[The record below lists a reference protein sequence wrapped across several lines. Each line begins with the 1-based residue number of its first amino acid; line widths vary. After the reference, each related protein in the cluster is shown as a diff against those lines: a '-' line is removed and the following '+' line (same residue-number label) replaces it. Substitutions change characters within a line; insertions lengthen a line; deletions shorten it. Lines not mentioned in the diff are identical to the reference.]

1 MSKNIAVVGSSN
13 SDLIIKAERIP
24 KPGETIM
31 GGKFYQAAG
40 GKGAN
45 QAVAAARAGGNVN
58 FIACIG
64 NDVFG
69 EEALKGFKKDNINT
83 DHVFVDKDEASGTAL
98 ILIDKNGENSI
109 AVASGANLSLD
120 EEKLLIAKEAIYNSS
135 VLLMQLETPIET
147 IESAASIAS
156 ANGVQVILN
165 PAPAHPLSD
174 ELLKNLTIITPNETE
189 AEMLTGVPVNNL
201 EGAQKAADFLL
212 QKGVEII
219 IITLGIKGAFFATNN
234 ESQLVKGFTVEA
246 QDTTAAGDTF
256 NGTLAVAISEGKS
269 LVEAIKFANAA
280 AAISVTKIGAQPSA
294 PMRDEIDKLYSQ

>member
-219 IITLGIKGAFFATNN
+219 IITLGTKGAFFATNN

>member
-1 MSKNIAVVGSSN
+1 MSKNIVVVGSSN

-83 DHVFVDKDEASGTAL
+83 DHVFVDKDEASGIAL

-174 ELLKNLTIITPNETE
+174 ELLKKLTIITPNETE

-219 IITLGIKGAFFATNN
+219 IITLGTKGAFFATNN

>member
-1 MSKNIAVVGSSN
+1 MSKNIVVVGSSN

-64 NDVFG
+64 NDLFG

-83 DHVFVDKDEASGTAL
+83 DHVFVDKDEASGIAL

-174 ELLKNLTIITPNETE
+174 ELLKKLTIITPNETE

-219 IITLGIKGAFFATNN
+219 IITLGTKGAFFATNN